1 MAIKLQCYFPLLVQV
16 MGVGTSVGRIGFYG
30 PSYEKLWSLTH
41 IETLR
46 QVSRLGQKGIHIK
59 WL

>member
-1 MAIKLQCYFPLLVQV
+1 

-30 PSYEKLWSLTH
+30 PTCEKLWCLTH

-46 QVSRLGQKGIHIK
+46 QVLKALKEYNSQISFLWPLEVLDFIVYNA
-59 WL
+59 